1 MASGLDEVSTLTEE
15 MALVSKSKAQPYKE
29 EKVVGKGLGC
39 IATKSIKRGSLV
51 LREAPQL
58 VHPEITNDGSSFLK
72 REDYEACIKAFLEMS
87 KEDKENYLKLHNK
100 FKSDQSNWS
109 SVTKQQSVA
118 LLKLTQEMPLPNIS
132 QMRAFEVVAIK
143 ITNGFHNGVCL
154 KMSRFNHSCRP
165 NAQYFW
171 NIDTNTRD
179 VRALRKIEKGEE
191 ITLSYLP
198 TYPYHPEGKSY
209 SILMSREERRA
220 FLRDNWNFDCN
231 CEGCDA
237 TESEEEAKKMKKYK
251 VELQRKKEYK
261 NAADNAV
268 TFVVAQKYVQ
278 LELKALKNMY
288 RIAREIKTFSRRIFL
303 QFIVEEAFDVNSQG
317 AASAVHS
324 RKDASSWVQEAKTFA
339 EMGLQMSKT
348 LNGVDHSE
356 TKKWEERRADPIKYF
371 KKEYGVTVAQKL

>member
-15 MALVSKSKAQPYKE
+15 MALVSTSKAQPYKE
-29 EKVVGKGLGC
+29 EKLVGKGLGC

-72 REDYEACIKAFLEMS
+72 REDYEVCIKAFMEMS
-87 KEDKENYLKLHNK
+87 KEDQENYLKLHNK
-100 FKSDQSNWS
+100 FKSNQSNWS
-109 SVTKQQSVA
+109 SIMKQQHA
-118 LLKLTQEMPLPNIS
+118 DLLELTNKMSLPNIS
-132 QMRAFEVVAIK
+132 QMRAFEVMAIK

-198 TYPYHPEGKSY
+198 TYPYHPDDKSH

-220 FLRDNWNFDCN
+220 FLKNNWIFDCG

-261 NAADNAV
+261 NAADNAI

-278 LELKALKNMY
+278 LESKALKNMY
-288 RIAREIKTFSRRIFL
+288 KIAREIKTFSRRTFL
-303 QFIVEEAFDVNSQG
+303 QVIVEEAFDVNAQG
-317 AASAVHS
+317 AASAVYS
-324 RKDASSWVQEAKTFA
+324 RKDESSWVEEAKTFA

-348 LNGVDHSE
+348 LYGVDHSE
-356 TKKWEERRADPIKYF
+356 TKKWEERYADPIKYF